1 MHGLQ
6 RLMPVEIWMQRIFD
20 AKAAREGG
28 VVRRSLRDVDRIVGR
43 ETFLLEMRRRG
54 YHVVENAGQVVIFC
68 NQDKLRLLC

>member
-1 MHGLQ
+1 
-6 RLMPVEIWMQRIFD
+6 MPVEIWMQRIFD

>member
-1 MHGLQ
+1 
-6 RLMPVEIWMQRIFD
+6 MQRIFD

>member
-1 MHGLQ
+1 
-6 RLMPVEIWMQRIFD
+6 MQRIFD

-54 YHVVENAGQVVIFC
+54 YHVVKNAGQVVIFC